1 MPTER
6 FQPYEMSHTRLDEYR
21 DAEAGSS
28 TLMVPPV
35 PYVGPPM
42 LQPSGGRSATTADAE
57 LIHQVTEEEEV
68 PVSKFYCSHI
78 PRVAE

>member
-6 FQPYEMSHTRLDEYR
+6 FQPYGMSHTRLNEYR
-21 DAEAGSS
+21 NAEAGPP

-42 LQPSGGRSATTADAE
+42 LQLSGGRSPTTADAE
-57 LIHQVTEEEEV
+57 STHKATEEEEV